1 MDEIDKLKQVLAFL
15 LSEEEELR
23 RQFDAA
29 YALHIAKFKEIVAVN
44 TQIRDLEKNTCP
56 GSTSA
61 S

>member
-1 MDEIDKLKQVLAFL
+1 MDEIDKLKQVMEFL

-29 YALHIAKFKEIVAVN
+29 YALHIAKFKEMVEVN
-44 TQIRDLEKNTCP
+44 NQIRKLEKNSCP